1 MSDEVLELDVQVDKK
16 TLNRFLIRNNYMRV
30 GGVFGLLISLAA
42 IAGLVVFWDSFPTS
56 QRVILIVLGLMFTV
70 IQPVSLLM
78 KGWNQLKTGAFRK
91 PFHYVFSDT
100 GMTVENIAGSVEVEW
115 QNIRKVVITK
125 EAIYLYM
132 SALSAFILPKS
143 QCGGK
148 YNELAV
154 LLKEKRK

>member
-1 MSDEVLELDVQVDKK
+1 
-16 TLNRFLIRNNYMRV
+16 
-30 GGVFGLLISLAA
+30 
-42 IAGLVVFWDSFPTS
+42 
-56 QRVILIVLGLMFTV
+56 
-70 IQPVSLLM
+70 
-78 KGWNQLKTGAFRK
+78 
-91 PFHYVFSDT
+91 
-100 GMTVENIAGSVEVEW
+100 MTVENIAGSVEVEW
-115 QNIRKVVITK
+115 ENIRKVVITK